1 MGASVGFLAYIGRLP
16 GDEPIIWAGESNIS
30 QPTMPVILAV
40 SQSTVQSDI
49 NGIASLA
56 LSTGGVSGNIAV
68 IGTATAGTSTVEYE
82 AQQLGP

>member
-1 MGASVGFLAYIGRLP
+1 
-16 GDEPIIWAGESNIS
+16 
-30 QPTMPVILAV
+30 MPVILAV